1 MHGKK
6 KVSGLAVVATLALAA
21 LGASAAQAA
30 FVGIVTKGGATYEGT
45 VQLTGE
51 QTPGTNMVFNIE
63 GSGVECNVAK
73 TEGTGKDGE
82 TWGVMHPT
90 YEGCTAFGFVNA
102 TVTTTGCNLEA
113 MATEE
118 TSTGVFAGELKLA
131 CESGKG
137 VVITIG
143 LCEATIG
150 SQTVIEGT
158 KATNMTSAGKMH
170 VQLDSIESPVK
181 TIKTKDGFGCPFN
194 GTGETTAHI
203 NAQTTVRAYSGT
215 LHNAENQLDG
225 TISP

>member
-1 MHGKK
+1 MHGRIKILGMAL
-6 KVSGLAVVATLALAA
+6 VAVLALAA

-30 FVGIVTKGGATYEGT
+30 FVGIVTKGGATFNGT
-45 VQLTGE
+45 VELTGE
-51 QTPGTNMVFNIE
+51 QIGNVRLTID
-63 GSGVECNVAK
+63 GSGVECNVAI

-82 TWGVMHPT
+82 TWGRMHPT

-102 TVTTTGCNLEA
+102 TVTTTGCDFEA

-118 TSTGVFAGELKLA
+118 TSAGVFAGELKLV
-131 CESGKG
+131 CESGKE
-137 VVITIG
+137 VIIAVA
-143 LCEATIG
+143 LCEAKIG
-150 SQTVIEGT
+150 PQTVSKGT
-158 KATNMTSAGKMH
+158 KATNMSSAGKMH

-194 GTGETTAHI
+194 GTGETTASI

-215 LHNAENQLDG
+215 PHNLENQLDG